1 MGPRGQLWAVVLA
14 WLALPAGAR
23 ASNLDD
29 IARLEE
35 QIQAVGIATEVSRSC
50 PANHAGFYEDN
61 GQGQRR
67 LVICRNTVNMADA
80 DAVWEVMAHEATH
93 IMQSC
98 TGSSVIADQSM
109 PRTYRDLQTMA
120 PHYAKLIGESYPSNQ
135 RRLEAEAFWMELQ
148 TPEVV
153 LQFFRRSCG
162 ETAPKAAQAPA
173 PVDAPVKAP
182 AQAPAA
188 TRADGSAATRA
199 DGPAEMQAAT
209 RAGAPAE
216 ANERATAGP

>member
-1 MGPRGQLWAVVLA
+1 MGPRGQQWAVLLA
-14 WLALPAGAR
+14 WLALPSGAW

-29 IARLEE
+29 IARLEQ
-35 QIQAVGIATEVSRSC
+35 QIQAAGIVTEVSRTC
-50 PANHAGFYEDN
+50 PPNHAGFYEDN
-61 GQGQRR
+61 GHGQRR
-67 LVICRNTVNMADA
+67 LVICRNTVNMADP

-98 TGSSVIADQSM
+98 TGSSVITDQSM

-148 TPEVV
+148 APEVV

-162 ETAPKAAQAPA
+162 GEASPE
-173 PVDAPVKAP
+173 
-182 AQAPAA
+182 APAA
-188 TRADGSAATRA
+188 
-199 DGPAEMQAAT
+199 
-209 RAGAPAE
+209 
-216 ANERATAGP
+216 ANVKATARP